1 MLISLIIL
9 TYERILNKPYYK
21 LQSMATYSNPL
32 IKEITIPTLLSPA
45 SIADLTNQLTVLEKE
60 NVRFIVL
67 KGSDHIFC
75 NGLDLRWVA
84 HNESGNYMPEMQEY
98 GEFLKKLQTGK
109 AITIAIVKG
118 KAAGGGMG
126 VVCSCDYVIANTD
139 SEFSLPEGLL
149 GLIPGMIMPSLLNRL
164 SPQQIK
170 KMVLTGKGY
179 TAEIAMEWGIADDVV
194 INENIEPTLNQ
205 VVSSMKSCKQ
215 GSVADIKQMLYT
227 SQINKDDLAQLGMTI
242 LSAKLNEP
250 DIKERLQDLANYM
263 ED

>member
-1 MLISLIIL
+1 MV
-9 TYERILNKPYYK
+9 
-21 LQSMATYSNPL
+21 TYSNPL
-32 IKEITIPTLLSPA
+32 IKEITIPALLSPA
-45 SIADLTNQLTVLEKE
+45 SIADLTTQLAVLETE
-60 NVRFIVL
+60 NARFIVL
-67 KGSDHIFC
+67 KGNETVFC

-84 HNESGNYMPEMQEY
+84 YNESGNYMPDMQAY

-126 VVCSCDYVIANTD
+126 IVCACDYVIANTD

-164 SPQQIK
+164 TPQQIK

-179 TAEIAMEWGIADDVV
+179 TAEVAQEWGIADEVV
-194 INENIEPTLNQ
+194 ITENIEATLNQ

-215 GSVADIKQMLYT
+215 GSVADIKHMLYT
-227 SQINKDDLAQLGMTI
+227 SQINKDDLAQLGMNI

-250 DIKERLQDLANYM
+250 DTKERLQDLADFM

>member
-1 MLISLIIL
+1 
-9 TYERILNKPYYK
+9 
-21 LQSMATYSNPL
+21 MATYLNPL
-32 IKEITIPTLLSPA
+32 IKEITIPALLSPE
-45 SIADLTNQLTVLEKE
+45 SIADLTRQLTVLEKE
-60 NVRFIVL
+60 NTRFIVL
-67 KGSDHIFC
+67 KGSNDIFC

-84 HNESGNYMPEMQEY
+84 YNESGNYMPDMQAY

-109 AITIAIVKG
+109 SITIAIVRG

-126 VVCSCDYVIANTD
+126 IVCACDYVIANTD

-164 SPQQIK
+164 TPQQIK
-170 KMVLTGKGY
+170 KMVLTGKSY
-179 TAEIAMEWGIADDVV
+179 SHEIAKEWGIADESV
-194 INENIEPTLNQ
+194 INENIEATLNE

-215 GSVADIKQMLYT
+215 ASVTDIKQMLYT
-227 SQINKDDLAQLGMTI
+227 SQINKDDLAQLGMNI

-250 DIKERLQDLANYM
+250 ETKERLQDLADFM